1 MARKMSSRE
10 RVLAA
15 INHQQPDKVPIDLGS
30 TPSSGISATGYY
42 NLKKHLKI
50 TTGKTRVYDVVQQLA
65 QPEEEILDLFQVDAI
80 DIGRAWNTKT
90 EDWYD
95 YTLFNGT
102 PVQFPQWFHPNIN
115 SVGELEAFHSDGSV
129 IAKMPKDG
137 YFFDQTVFPYFDNY
151 PEDYNQLSQ
160 AMDKVLWS
168 HLAHSPWK
176 HAGEDDFWEQLRE
189 KTIQLRNSTDKALV
203 AVVGCNL
210 LEWGSF
216 LRRLD
221 RFLVDLLRKPK
232 EVEKLLDA
240 LMEVHLGTLEKVC
253 NAVGD
258 VVDILRFG
266 DDLGEN
272 NGPLLSP
279 RLYRKYFKPRHA
291 QLCKYVHDHSNM
303 KTFLHSCGSIKP
315 LLPDLVDA
323 GYDIINPVQIN
334 TKDMDPHELKDS
346 FGDKITFWGGG
357 ADTQHVL
364 NRKTPK
370 EVKAH
375 VKDLLDIFAPGGG
388 FVFNAIHNILPD
400 VPPENIVAMF
410 EAVNE
415 WRY

>member
-1 MARKMSSRE
+1 MTSRE

-15 INHQQPDKVPIDLGS
+15 INHQEPDRVPIDLGS
-30 TPSSGISATGYY
+30 TPSSGISAVGYH
-42 NLKKHLKI
+42 NLKKYLKI
-50 TTGKTRVYDVVQQLA
+50 HTGSTRVYDVVQQLA
-65 QPEEEILDLFQVDAI
+65 QPEDEILDRFKVDAI
-80 DIGRAWNTKT
+80 DIGRAWNTKDD
-90 EDWYD
+90 DWYD
-95 YTLFNGT
+95 FTLFNGT
-102 PVQFPQWFHPNIN
+102 AVQFPKWFHPKKT
-115 SVGELEAFHSDGSV
+115 VAGELEAFHTDSTV

-137 YFFDQTVFPYFDNY
+137 YFFDQTIFPYFEAY
-151 PEDYNQLSQ
+151 PEDYDQLPK

-168 HLAHSPWK
+168 HLVHSPWK
-176 HAGEDDFWEQLRE
+176 HAGEDDFWDQLRE
-189 KTIQLRNSTDKALV
+189 KTIQLRESTDKALV
-203 AVVGCNL
+203 VVVGCNL

-240 LMEVHLGTLEKVC
+240 LMEVHLATLEKVC

-279 RLYRKYFKPRHA
+279 RLYRKFFKPRHA
-291 QLCKYVHDHSNM
+291 QLCKYVHDHSQM
-303 KTFLHSCGSIKP
+303 KTFLHSCGSIQP
-315 LLPDLVDA
+315 LLPDLIDA
-323 GYDIINPVQIN
+323 GYDVINPVQIN
-334 TKDMDPHELKDS
+334 TNDMDPHDLKER

-364 NRKTPK
+364 NRKTPD
-370 EVKAH
+370 EVKTH
-375 VKDLLDIFAPGGG
+375 VTEILDIFAPGGG

-400 VPPENIVAMF
+400 VPPENILAMF